1 MNTNSTF
8 ADLKLIEPLLKS
20 VQRSGYVHPTPIQKQ
35 VIPHLLEGRD
45 LLGIAQTGTGKTA
58 AFSLPLLQ
66 TLVENPKR
74 LVPKHVRV
82 LVLTPTRELAIQVH
96 ESFQTY
102 GASLR
107 VKLAL
112 AFGGV
117 SQVPQVQSLSA
128 GADVLVATPGR
139 LLDLLSQGY
148 VKLDAVDAFVLDE
161 ADRMLDMGFI
171 HDIRKILALLPKK
184 RHNLLFS
191 ASMAPETDR
200 LVNAILV
207 NPVKVAVTPPSSTAE
222 LIQQSVMFVDKA
234 QKRELL
240 AHLFADKALKRV
252 IIFTRTKHGA
262 NKVAEFLA
270 QAGVASKAIHGNK
283 SQSARQNAL
292 SDFKAGRLRAL
303 IATDIA
309 ARGIDVDEITHVIN
323 YELPNEP
330 ETYVHRIG
338 RTARAGTSGVAIS
351 FCEAEEIAY
360 LRLIEKVIKKS
371 VPVVLDQ
378 PFHSDGAQNSKM
390 RPPVQQQNRGA
401 RGNSR
406 QGGSQQR
413 QGGSQPRQ
421 GGSQPRQG
429 GSQPRQGGS
438 QQRQGGS
445 QSRPGGSGSQQRSGV
460 RG

>member
-1 MNTNSTF
+1 MNTIQTF
-8 ADLKLIEPLLKS
+8 ADLKLIEPLLKT
-20 VQRSGYVHPTPIQKQ
+20 VQRSGYTRPTPIQTQ

-66 TLVENPKR
+66 TIAEKPKR
-74 LVPKHVRV
+74 LMPRHVRV

-102 GASLR
+102 GAALR

-117 SQVPQVQSLSA
+117 SQVPQVQSLSG

-139 LLDLLSQGY
+139 LIDLLSQGH
-148 VKLDAVDAFVLDE
+148 VTLDGVEAFVLDE

-171 HDIRKILALLPKK
+171 HDIRKILAMLPKK

-191 ASMAPETDR
+191 ASMAPETDK

-222 LIQQSVMFVDKA
+222 MINQSVMFVDKA

-240 AHLFADKALKRV
+240 AHLFANKDLKRV

-262 NKVAEFLA
+262 NKVADFLG
-270 QAGVASKAIHGNK
+270 QAGVSSRAIHGNK

-292 SDFKAGRLRAL
+292 NEFKAGRVRAL

-309 ARGIDVDEITHVIN
+309 ARGIDVDEISHVIN
-323 YELPNEP
+323 FELPNEP

-360 LRLIEKVIKKS
+360 LRQIEKVIKKS
-371 VPVVLDQ
+371 IPVALDQ
-378 PFHSDGAQNSKM
+378 PFHSDAAQNSNL
-390 RPPVQQQNRGA
+390 RPPPQQQGRGG
-401 RGNSR
+401 RNH
-406 QGGSQQR
+406 
-413 QGGSQPRQ
+413 
-421 GGSQPRQG
+421 
-429 GSQPRQGGS
+429 
-438 QQRQGGS
+438 
-445 QSRPGGSGSQQRSGV
+445 SRPAFRNSSKPARAKV
-460 RG
+460 

>member
-1 MNTNSTF
+1 MNTTHTF

-20 VQRSGYVHPTPIQKQ
+20 VERSGYTQPTPIQMK
-35 VIPHLLEGRD
+35 VIPHLLEGKD

-66 TLVENPKR
+66 ILAENPKR
-74 LVPKHVRV
+74 RVAKQVRV
-82 LVLTPTRELAIQVH
+82 LVLAPTRELAIQVH

-102 GASLR
+102 GESLKM
-107 VKLAL
+107 KLAL

-117 SQVPQVQSLSA
+117 SQVPQVHTLSS

-139 LLDLLSQGY
+139 LLDLLMQGH
-148 VKLDAVDAFVLDE
+148 VSLAGVEAFVLDE

-171 HDIRKILALLPKK
+171 NDIRKILAVLPKK

-191 ASMAPETDR
+191 ASMAPEMER
-200 LVNAILV
+200 LVNSILV

-222 LIQQSVMFVDKA
+222 LINQSVMFVDKS

-240 AHLFADKALKRV
+240 AHLFADNEFKRV

-262 NKVAEFLA
+262 NRVSEFLDRV
-270 QAGVASKAIHGNK
+270 GVSSRAIHGNK

-292 SDFKAGRLRAL
+292 NEFKAGRLRAL

-309 ARGIDVDEITHVIN
+309 ARGIDVDNISHVIN
-323 YELPNEP
+323 FELPNEP

-351 FCEAEEIAY
+351 FCDAEEIAY
-360 LRLIEKVIKKS
+360 LKQIERVIKKS
-371 VPVVLDQ
+371 IVVDREQ
-378 PFHSDGAQNSKM
+378 PFHSDAAQNSNA
-390 RPPVQQQNRGA
+390 RPPVQQNSGRPRG
-401 RGNSR
+401 
-406 QGGSQQR
+406 Q
-413 QGGSQPRQ
+413 QPRGQ
-421 GGSQPRQG
+421 QPRGQ
-429 GSQPRQGGS
+429 QPRSPKPRPQG
-438 QQRQGGS
+438 RH
-445 QSRPGGSGSQQRSGV
+445 
-460 RG
+460 

>member
-1 MNTNSTF
+1 LNTTQTF

-20 VQRSGYVHPTPIQKQ
+20 VSRSGYTHPTPIQLK
-35 VIPHLLEGRD
+35 VIPHLLEGKD

-66 TLVENPKR
+66 KIVQNPKR
-74 LVPKHVRV
+74 MAPRHVRI
-82 LVLTPTRELAIQVH
+82 LVLAPTRELAIQVH

-102 GASLR
+102 GANLKL
-107 VKLAL
+107 KLAL

-117 SQVPQVQSLSA
+117 SQNPQVQTLSG

-139 LLDLLSQGY
+139 LLDLLTQGH
-148 VKLDAVDAFVLDE
+148 VSLAAVDSFVLDE

-171 HDIRKILALLPKK
+171 HDIKKILAVLPKQ

-200 LVNAILV
+200 LVNSILV

-222 LIQQSVMFVDKA
+222 LINQSVMFVDKA
-234 QKRELL
+234 KKRELL
-240 AHLFADKALKRV
+240 VHLFVSKEFKRV

-262 NKVAEFLA
+262 NKVAEFLD
-270 QAGVASKAIHGNK
+270 QVGVDSRAIHGNK
-283 SQSARQNAL
+283 SQSARQKAL
-292 SDFKAGRLRAL
+292 NDFKAGYLRAL

-309 ARGIDVDEITHVIN
+309 ARGIDVDDISHVIN

-351 FCEAEEIAY
+351 FCEAEEILY
-360 LRLIEKVIKKS
+360 LKQIEKVIKKS
-371 VPVVLDQ
+371 IRVDREN
-378 PFHSDGAQNSKM
+378 PFHSDAAENSTQKPPPMNSGGGRFGRNSQARPSSQNSKP
-390 RPPVQQQNRGA
+390 RSAAKNSNHKTHA
-401 RGNSR
+401 R
-406 QGGSQQR
+406 
-413 QGGSQPRQ
+413 
-421 GGSQPRQG
+421 
-429 GSQPRQGGS
+429 
-438 QQRQGGS
+438 
-445 QSRPGGSGSQQRSGV
+445 
-460 RG
+460 

>member
-1 MNTNSTF
+1 LTTIQTF

-20 VQRSGYVHPTPIQKQ
+20 VQRSGYTQPTPIQTQ

-66 TLVENPKR
+66 TLAEKPKR
-74 LVPKHVRV
+74 LMPKHVRV

-96 ESFQTY
+96 ESFKTY
-102 GASLR
+102 GAALR

-117 SQVPQVQSLSA
+117 SQVPQVHSLSA

-139 LLDLLSQGY
+139 LLDLLSQGH
-148 VKLDAVDAFVLDE
+148 VSLEQVDAFVLDE

-191 ASMAPETDR
+191 ASMAPETDK

-222 LIQQSVMFVDKA
+222 LINQSVMFVDKA

-240 AHLFADKALKRV
+240 AHLFADKSMKRV

-270 QAGVASKAIHGNK
+270 QVGVSSKAIHGNK
-283 SQSARQNAL
+283 SQSARQSAL
-292 SDFKAGRLRAL
+292 NDFKAGRLRAL

-323 YELPNEP
+323 FELPNEP

-371 VPVVLDQ
+371 VPVVRDQ
-378 PFHSDGAQNSKM
+378 PFHSDAAQNSNL
-390 RPPVQQQNRGA
+390 RPPVQQQNRGPRGKPRSGGFRPQ
-401 RGNSR
+401 RGNH
-406 QGGSQQR
+406 GS
-413 QGGSQPRQ
+413 PK
-421 GGSQPRQG
+421 
-429 GSQPRQGGS
+429 
-438 QQRQGGS
+438 
-445 QSRPGGSGSQQRSGV
+445 SGQ
-460 RG
+460 

>member
-1 MNTNSTF
+1 MNSTQTTNTTF
-8 ADLKLIEPLLKS
+8 AELNLIEPLLKS
-20 VQRSGYVHPTPIQKQ
+20 VAQSGYTQPTPIQTK
-35 VIPHLLEGRD
+35 VIPHLLEGKD

-66 TLVENPKR
+66 FIAQNPKR
-74 LVPKHVRV
+74 RTPTQVRV
-82 LVLTPTRELAIQVH
+82 LVLAPTRELAIQVH

-102 GASLR
+102 GGALR

-117 SQVPQVQSLSA
+117 GQLPQINSLRD

-139 LLDLLSQGY
+139 LLDLLGQGY
-148 VKLDAVDAFVLDE
+148 LSLAGVEAFVLDE

-171 HDIRKILALLPKK
+171 HDIRKILAVLPKK

-191 ASMAPETDR
+191 ASMAPEMEK
-200 LVNAILV
+200 LAHSILV

-222 LIQQSVMFVDKA
+222 LINQRVMFVDKA

-240 AHLFADKALKRV
+240 AHLFADKEFKRV

-262 NKVAEFLA
+262 NRVAEYLEEI
-270 QAGVASKAIHGNK
+270 GVSARAIHGNK

-292 SDFKAGRLRAL
+292 NEFKSGRLRAL

-309 ARGIDVDEITHVIN
+309 ARGIDVDNISHVIN
-323 YELPNEP
+323 FELPNEP

-351 FCEAEEIAY
+351 FCEAEEISY
-360 LRLIEKVIKKS
+360 LRQIQKVINKS
-371 VPVVLDQ
+371 IPVDDSQ
-378 PFHSDGAQNSKM
+378 PFHSIAAMNSNE
-390 RPPVQQQNRGA
+390 RPPVLQNRG
-401 RGNSR
+401 RHR
-406 QGGSQQR
+406 PQGQSQRRPQTQPHGR
-413 QGGSQPRQ
+413 PQG
-421 GGSQPRQG
+421 
-429 GSQPRQGGS
+429 
-438 QQRQGGS
+438 
-445 QSRPGGSGSQQRSGV
+445 PGRT
-460 RG
+460 R